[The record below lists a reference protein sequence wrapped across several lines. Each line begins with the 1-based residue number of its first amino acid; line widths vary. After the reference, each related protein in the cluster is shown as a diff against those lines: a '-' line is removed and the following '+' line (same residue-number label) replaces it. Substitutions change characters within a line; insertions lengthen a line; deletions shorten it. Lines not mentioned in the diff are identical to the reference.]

1 MAWDF
6 DGTDDYIE
14 AALGANYDVPK
25 TLACWFNSDTTN
37 ANKTLVALA
46 AGSITEDLSPALR
59 IQITSTG
66 VVQAVTSS
74 GTGSNGIASG
84 GSYASG
90 TWHHAAGKFESSS
103 SRYAYLDGIVGI
115 QGTATRSTGG
125 ALDNHLI
132 GQGSAGNN
140 PAQPFNGRIAE
151 VAIWDVALN
160 DDEIASLAKGFRPDM
175 IRPSKLLFYLP
186 LVREVQDVRSGLTYT
201 NSATAVAIHPRRIG

>member
-37 ANKTLVALA
+37 ANKTLVSLA
-46 AGSITEDLSPALR
+46 AGSITEDLSQGLR

-74 GTGSNGIASG
+74 GTGANGASSP
-84 GSYASG
+84 GSYSAN

-103 SRYAYLDGIVGI
+103 SRYAYLDGAIGA
-115 QGTATRSTGG
+115 QNTATRSTGG

-132 GQGSAGNN
+132 GQGSGGNN
-140 PAQPFNGRIAE
+140 PPQPFNGRIAE

-160 DDEIASLAKGFRPDM
+160 DDEIAALAKGFRPDM

-201 NSATAVAIHPRRIG
+201 NAATAVAIHPRRIG